1 MLISC
6 TVSTIPNISL
16 TSHPVNFYYYN
27 IFQDFD
33 RAVRLE
39 GVALSD
45 GLLVTMTTASKKIL
59 FIEDDREIAELVA
72 EELIDRGYEVHVAY
86 GGQEGYSAILRISP
100 DLVLSDLMMPA
111 MSGFDILERLAA
123 AEPRFSDTP
132 FIFLTGLTDSEVE
145 RKARQL
151 GADDLITKPVDFDVL
166 DTLITS
172 HLSSAAGA
180 ARWSKALDV
189 GQGILE
195 VPAGTPRGIKRGAPM
210 RPEDSIKTTIGP
222 FIQS

>member
-1 MLISC
+1 MFRCSI
-6 TVSTIPNISL
+6 
-16 TSHPVNFYYYN
+16 
-27 IFQDFD
+27 
-33 RAVRLE
+33 
-39 GVALSD
+39 

-72 EELIDRGYEVHVAY
+72 EELNDRGYEVHVAY

-123 AEPRFSDTP
+123 TEPRFSDTP

-145 RKARQL
+145 RKAREL

-172 HLSSAAGA
+172 RLSLVAGA
-180 ARWSKALDV
+180 AGWSKALDM
-189 GQGILE
+189 GQGILD
-195 VPAGTPRGIKRGAPM
+195 VPARATRGFKRGAPI
-210 RPEDSIKTTIGP
+210 RPEDSIETTIGP